1 VDIAPVTTS
10 YTQEDNSWIASSHGL
25 DSTETVTL
33 DGAVGFV
40 AGTHFP
46 TGVLPSGTAVAKVTA
61 TGKYGLYDD
70 AAVDGRTVFV
80 GFTVGNVAI
89 SATKSVGAAILTH
102 GKVMESR
109 LPFAIAAAAK
119 ADAPLIRF
127 V

>member
-1 VDIAPVTTS
+1 MDISPVITS
-10 YTQEDNSWIASSHGL
+10 YTPEDNSWIASSHGT

-40 AGTHFP
+40 PATHFP

-61 TGKYGLYDD
+61 SGKYGLFDN

-80 GFTVGNVAI
+80 GFTVGAVTI

-102 GKVMESR
+102 GKVEESR
-109 LPFAIAAAAK
+109 LPFAVDASAK
-119 ADAPLIRF
+119 VDNPNIRF

>member
-10 YTQEDNSWIASSHGL
+10 YTPEDNSWIASSHGL
-25 DSTETVTL
+25 DTTETVTL

-40 AGTHFP
+40 PATHFP

-61 TGKYGLYDD
+61 SGKYGLYDD
-70 AAVDGRTVFV
+70 AAGDGRTVFV

-89 SATKSVGAAILTH
+89 SATKSVGAAILIH
-102 GKVMESR
+102 GKVDESR

-119 ADAPLIRF
+119 TDVPAIRF

>member
-1 VDIAPVTTS
+1 VDISPVTTS
-10 YTQEDNSWIASSHGL
+10 YTPEDNSWIASSHGT

-40 AGTHFP
+40 PATHFP

-61 TGKYGLYDD
+61 TGNYGLYDD
-70 AAVDGRTVFV
+70 AAVDGRTLFV

-89 SATKSVGAAILTH
+89 SATKKVGAAMLTH
-102 GKVMESR
+102 GRVRESK

-119 ADAPLIRF
+119 PDNTNIRF

>member
-1 VDIAPVTTS
+1 MDISPVATS
-10 YTQEDNSWIASSHGL
+10 YTPEDNSWIASSHGL
-25 DSTETVTL
+25 DTTETVTL

-40 AGTHFP
+40 PATHFP
-46 TGVLPSGTAVAKVTA
+46 TGVLPSGTALGKVTA

-80 GFTVGNVAI
+80 GFTVSNVAI

-102 GKVMESR
+102 GKVKESR

>member
-1 VDIAPVTTS
+1 MDITPVTTS
-10 YTQEDNSWIASSHGL
+10 YTPEDNSWIASAHGT

-40 AGTHFP
+40 PATHFP
-46 TGVLPSGTAVAKVTA
+46 TGVLPSGTAVAKITA
-61 TGKYGLYDD
+61 SGKYGLFDN

-80 GFTVGNVAI
+80 GFTVGAVTI

-102 GKVMESR
+102 GKVTESR
-109 LPFAIAAAAK
+109 LPFAVDASAK
-119 ADAPLIRF
+119 TDNPNIRF

>member
-1 VDIAPVTTS
+1 MDITPVTTS
-10 YTQEDNSWIASSHGL
+10 YTPEDNSWIASSHGT
-25 DSTETVTL
+25 DATETVTL

-40 AGTHFP
+40 PATHFP

-61 TGKYGLYDD
+61 SGKYGLYDD
-70 AAVDGRTVFV
+70 AAGDGRTVFV
-80 GFTVGNVAI
+80 GFTVGNVSI

-102 GKVMESR
+102 GKVKESR

-119 ADAPLIRF
+119 ADVPNIRF